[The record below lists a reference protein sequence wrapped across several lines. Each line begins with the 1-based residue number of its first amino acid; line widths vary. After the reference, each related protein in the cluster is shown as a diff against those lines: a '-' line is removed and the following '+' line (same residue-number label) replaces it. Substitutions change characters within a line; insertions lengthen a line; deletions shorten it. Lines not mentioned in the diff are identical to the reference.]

1 MSPLATMC
9 LLLQFRH
16 KTWTKQFP
24 ACYDSGAVSE
34 ITEGAL
40 FLPGAKDERSLLELG
55 APFIFGEGD

>member
-1 MSPLATMC
+1 MC

-40 FLPGAKDERSLLELG
+40 FLPGAKDERSLLELR
-55 APFIFGEGD
+55 ASFIFGEGD